1 MNVQLNDKPLE
12 ILPTSED
19 STLNTEDEYYGP
31 IPTLEE
37 AQTRLNARLE
47 RRMNERISLKS
58 LQVADE
64 LDFAADARSK

>member
-1 MNVQLNDKPLE
+1 MNDQLNDRPLE

-19 STLNTEDEYYGP
+19 STLNIIDEFDGP

-37 AQTRLNARLE
+37 AQTRLSARLE

-58 LQVADE
+58 LQLADE